1 MPAENCTPARKEAP
15 PSSSLDSHTYFIR
28 LLIDSACRSVTRLAH
43 APASLLHQMAN
54 HFLQIAG
61 SLINAQLPFGAGA
74 FIQDGV
80 HVLYGAAAAK
90 VVEHVVNKFQQFG
103 GESAHRHFHFF
114 AEVD

>member
-1 MPAENCTPARKEAP
+1 MPAENYTPGPKKAP
-15 PSSSLDSHTYFIR
+15 PSASLDSHTYFIR
-28 LLIDSACRSVTRLAH
+28 LLIDSGCRSVTRLAH

-54 HFLQIAG
+54 HFLQIAC
-61 SLINAQLPFGAGA
+61 SVINAHLPCVAGA

-103 GESAHRHFHFF
+103 GESAHR
-114 AEVD
+114 